1 MPESSDNF
9 YAIRPPQH
17 TLAVTPD
24 HSGVELLFDQFP
36 SGEESI
42 SVLFTDPEAGPVM
55 VAFAADAI
63 PHLINGLR
71 GIHNNRDGLRAD
83 LTARRNL
90 NGENN

>member
-1 MPESSDNF
+1 MPDSF

-24 HSGVELLFDQFP
+24 AGGVELLYDKLP

-42 SVLFTDPEAGPVM
+42 SVLFNDAEAGPVM

-63 PHLINGLR
+63 PHLIDGLR
-71 GIHNNRDGLRAD
+71 GIHNNLDGLRAD

-90 NGENN
+90 NGDNK